1 MATPRE
7 EATQYPGIYRR
18 TYPGRKPVYVRRWR
32 DGGRGSAKR
41 SRTFDSLADARR
53 FNPDNEPEPEPE
65 PEASTS
71 STTPLAEFGEL
82 WRGTL
87 GTRKTKTKEN
97 YESAY
102 RVHVE
107 PRFGH
112 RPVGAVTHTSVM
124 AFLSDLAD
132 DGYSEATRRNVYTIV
147 RMVLNVAVDER
158 AIPSNP
164 LAGRNKQLAK
174 PRPKKGERPTL
185 DAKQLARLANE
196 VGPAY
201 SLFVETL
208 GWSGM
213 RLGEAC
219 ALRVCDVDPLHNGLQ
234 VCRAQSEPHGYIEEG
249 WPKDKEARFVEL
261 PPSLMRRIVRHIEA
275 NNRRPQ
281 DTVFTTVQNNR
292 IRASKFTP
300 HVLQKAVARLVE
312 HGERK
317 GGFGEH
323 LAGLVSHDLRHTY
336 VRIASEAGVHP
347 FEIQRQLGHSSSDMT
362 YRYSHRGRVG
372 AVSAALESHRDVA

>member
-41 SRTFDSLADARR
+41 SRTFESLNEARR
-53 FNPDNEPEPEPE
+53 FNPDVEPEPE
-65 PEASTS
+65 PEASAS
-71 STTPLAEFGEL
+71 EASTFGEFGEM
-82 WRGTL
+82 WKATL
-87 GTRKTKTKEN
+87 GTRSAKTTEG
-97 YESAY
+97 YLCRYA
-102 RVHVE
+102 VHVE
-107 PRFGH
+107 PRFGSW
-112 RPVGAVTHTSVM
+112 PVEKVTYTAVSK
-124 AFLSDLAD
+124 FLASLAD
-132 DGYSEATRRNVYTIV
+132 AGFSEAHRRNIYTVV

-158 AIPSNP
+158 ALASNP
-164 LAGRNKQLAK
+164 LAGRNKAPRK
-174 PRPKKGERPTL
+174 PRSKKGERPTL

-213 RLGEAC
+213 RVGEAC
-219 ALRVCDVDPLHNGLQ
+219 ALRVCDVDPMHNVLR
-234 VCRAQSEPHGYIEEG
+234 VCRAQSEPGGRIEEG
-249 WPKDKEARFVEL
+249 WPKDREPRDVEV
-261 PPSLMRRIVRHIEA
+261 PPSLMRRIVEHVA
-275 NNRRPQ
+275 ATNRRSQ
-281 DTVFTTVQNNR
+281 DTVFVTAQHNR
-292 IRASKFTP
+292 IRASVFTP
-300 HVLQKAVARLVE
+300 KVLQKAVARLVE

-323 LAGLVSHDLRHTY
+323 LAGLVTHDLRHSY

-347 FEIQRQLGHSSSDMT
+347 FEIQRQLGHSTSDMT
-362 YRYSHRGRVG
+362 FRYSHRGRVG
-372 AVSAALESHRDVA
+372 SISAALEGLREAG